1 MLNSGSSMKAVGE
14 VFNISKQRVKQII
27 TQYKL
32 PLNELYGVSVLV
44 KERKE
49 IYRLNHRSKYNC
61 YPEDLDVLLKK
72 QQKLLFRRKRN
83 NAKQKGTIWT
93 LEFNDLIFPKYCP
106 ILGIEIDYFG
116 DNIYRNRENCC
127 SFDRINP
134 KEGYTKENTQ
144 IISYRA
150 NRIKNDASADELL
163 KIGHYM
169 KDLESLV

>member
-1 MLNSGSSMKAVGE
+1 MTVNSFHFHFCA
-14 VFNISKQRVKQII
+14 IDL
-27 TQYKL
+27 YKL
-32 PLNELYGVSVLV
+32 HIN
-44 KERKE
+44 
-49 IYRLNHRSKYNC
+49 I
-61 YPEDLDVLLKK
+61 
-72 QQKLLFRRKRN
+72 
-83 NAKQKGTIWT
+83 
-93 LEFNDLIFPKYCP
+93 FN
-106 ILGIEIDYFG
+106 
-116 DNIYRNRENCC
+116 NRENCC